1 MPIVFDKIPESFT
14 KNIKEHLNH
23 IDGHIILGAIETGF
37 YNSAFLIKEDVKQ
50 IYRKNHLVPFGEFI
64 PLKKYLGYIYKNW
77 LNIPFNNLK
86 RGPKYNVPLFNIENL
101 DYAINI
107 CYEDVFGN
115 EIASKEKYISEPNV
129 LINLSNDA
137 WYGESIAAEQHLQI
151 SQARAIENKKMMLR
165 STNTGVTAFIDK
177 NGKVLKKLPQFTTGM
192 LNNHVQGYTGV
203 TPYMIFNNLIIY
215 FLCILILL
223 LNFTRNKLIVFKKLF
238 VK

>member
-1 MPIVFDKIPESFT
+1 M
-14 KNIKEHLNH
+14 
-23 IDGHIILGAIETGF
+23 
-37 YNSAFLIKEDVKQ
+37 
-50 IYRKNHLVPFGEFI
+50 
-64 PLKKYLGYIYKNW
+64 
-77 LNIPFNNLK
+77 
-86 RGPKYNVPLFNIENL
+86 FNIENL

-192 LNNHVQGYTGV
+192 LNNNIQGYTGV
-203 TPYMIFNNLIIY
+203 TPYMVFNNLTIY
-215 FLCILILL
+215 YRH
-223 LNFTRNKLIVFKKLF
+223 NYYTYMYSNT
-238 VK
+238 